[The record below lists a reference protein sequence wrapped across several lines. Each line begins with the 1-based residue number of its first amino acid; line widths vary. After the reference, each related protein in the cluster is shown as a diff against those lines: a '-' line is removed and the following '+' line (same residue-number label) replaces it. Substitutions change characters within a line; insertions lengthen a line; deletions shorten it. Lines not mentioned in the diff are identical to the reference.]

1 MGVSGMNVRF
11 AYGKTLS
18 GVVTR
23 TEPWDKIARVIAG
36 KLRVY
41 KDKADSTN
49 APNILG
55 GPTDNKGKESRNVLA
70 RSLLTLDFDDLPD
83 DFEPDDMA
91 FALDMLGY
99 AAVAYSTFSHKTE
112 RAEGKSRLRVIVLL
126 EREIPKEWYPAAV
139 RSFVGELGIE
149 CSPESYTVAQV
160 MFLHSAMEGHENEAW
175 TYIVDGVAYPVDE
188 SWSEGVEPD
197 GSDEGAGGD
206 DLDEMLADL
215 AYEPMDVTWSEVD
228 KALELFGAEG
238 LEYDDWLMVGLA
250 LWHQSRGSVEA
261 DGFGRWLAWS
271 RMSSKHDGKL
281 MRKKWKSMG
290 GRRSPVTM
298 ASVFAR
304 VGGLSVVREA
314 LGGNGEALGG
324 AQEALE
330 GGQERDDVENG
341 GGVAKSSSVALLNKL
356 SDRAQGVDSIEEY
369 DAFKKALQRVPESRL
384 GSDYR
389 AMIAEELFSG
399 WGKGAGL
406 TKADIKK
413 ALMPD
418 RSAPVKRVGLNGGA
432 GEDGGD
438 VITEAD
444 CWNPEYPKWLQG
456 WVYDEVGAEFVQLM
470 TGHAIKRES
479 FGMKFDRR
487 AECAEHEVGAV
498 ALASSVFPIPTVAG
512 RMYWP
517 GEGRVFQDRKG
528 LTYINTWLG
537 DGGGTNVVVPAAGSF
552 EVGDDSVEGQAC
564 ELFLRH
570 LELTVADPRERELML
585 DWMAFVYANPGARV
599 RWALL
604 LWGIE
609 GNGKSYFHRVLG
621 RLMGTDSR
629 TVAASTIEERFTDW
643 AEGCRL
649 IGIEEIRVSG
659 TNKWRTLDKM
669 KPFISNDEIQVEG
682 KGQKAHVVPNFA
694 SYMLFTNHIDAI
706 PVTEG
711 DRRYFVVF
719 TRHRTK
725 QELLEAHDGE
735 QGVKDYFQRLFD
747 VSLAGAG
754 GIGRMLLDRQ
764 YGPEFDPNGRAP
776 DSRGREEMRMMHVTE
791 EDEALTDALE
801 QYRGP
806 HVNELIIDVT
816 QLQDDCLM
824 DGGEI
829 ELPKGTKLAHK
840 LSEMGYARGGRVKAR
855 GRPRT
860 FWYRANRISEVDAR
874 ELVKSKKGFEEFDG
888 GAH

>member
-1 MGVSGMNVRF
+1 MGVSSMNVRF

-55 GPTDNKGKESRNVLA
+55 GPTDNKGKEDRNVLA
-70 RSLLTLDFDDLPD
+70 RSMLTLDFDDLPE

-91 FALDMLGY
+91 FTLDMLSY
-99 AAVAYSTFSHKTE
+99 SCVAYSTFSHKSE
-112 RAEGKSRLRVIVLL
+112 RADGRSRLRVIVLL
-126 EREIPKEWYPAAV
+126 EREIPKEWYAGAV
-139 RSFVGELGIE
+139 RSFVDELGIE

-160 MFLHSAMEGHENEAW
+160 MFLHSAMEGHEHEAW
-175 TYIVDGVAYPVDE
+175 THIVDGVAYPVDE
-188 SWSEGVEPD
+188 SWADGVEAGSGVD
-197 GSDEGAGGD
+197 GDGD
-206 DLDEMLADL
+206 DLDDMIADL
-215 AYEPMDVTWSEVD
+215 AYEPMDVTWAEVD
-228 KALELFGAEG
+228 KALELFPAEG
-238 LEYDDWLMVGLA
+238 LEYDDWLMVGLG
-250 LWHQSRGSVEA
+250 LWHQSRGSVED

-271 RMSSKHDGKL
+271 KQSSKHDGKL

-290 GRRSPVTM
+290 GRKTPVTM

-304 VGGLSVVREA
+304 VGGLGVVREA
-314 LGGNGEALGG
+314 LGDTVEALGG
-324 AQEALE
+324 GQESDE
-330 GGQERDDVENG
+330 VVSGGQ
-341 GGVAKSSSVALLNKL
+341 VAKSSGVALLNKL
-356 SDRAQGVDSIEEY
+356 SARAQEVNSVEEY
-369 DAFKKALQRVPESRL
+369 DAFKKAMQRLPESRL

-389 AMIAEELFSG
+389 GMIAEELFSG
-399 WGKGAGL
+399 WGKSAKFS
-406 TKADIKK
+406 KADIKK

-418 RSAPVKRVGLNGGA
+418 RSSSAAKANAKRVGLNGG
-432 GEDGGD
+432 GGDDGGD

-444 CWNPEYPKWLQG
+444 CWNEEYPKWLQG
-456 WVYDEVGAEFVQLM
+456 WVYDEVGSEFVQLE
-470 TGHAIKRES
+470 TGHAIKREP

-498 ALASSVFPIPTVAG
+498 SLASSVFPIPTVAG

-517 GEGRVFQDRKG
+517 GEGKVFQDRKG

-537 DGGGTNVVVPAAGSF
+537 DGGGTNAVVPEAGSF
-552 EVGDDSVEGQAC
+552 EIGDDSVEGQAC

-570 LELTVADPRERELML
+570 LELTVADKRERELML

-621 RLMGTDSR
+621 RLMGQDSR

-682 KGQKAHVVPNFA
+682 KGTKAHVVPNFA

-725 QELLEAHDGE
+725 QDLLDQHGGD
-735 QGVKDYFQRLFD
+735 QGTKDYFQRLFD

-764 YGPEFDPNGRAP
+764 YGAEFDPNGRAP
-776 DSRGREEMRMMHVTE
+776 DSSGREEMRMMHVTE
-791 EDEALTDALE
+791 EDEALADALE
-801 QYRGP
+801 LYRGP

-816 QLQDDCLM
+816 QLQEDCLM
-824 DGGEI
+824 GDEDI
-829 ELPKGTKLAHK
+829 EFPRGPKLAHK
-840 LSEMGYARGGRVKAR
+840 LVEMGYARGGRVKAR
-855 GRPRT
+855 GKART
-860 FWYRANRISEVDAR
+860 FWYRPNRVIEEDA
-874 ELVKSKKGFEEFDG
+874 KKLMQSRAGFEGF
-888 GAH
+888 

>member
-1 MGVSGMNVRF
+1 MTDVRF

-41 KDKADSTN
+41 ASKADSTN

-55 GPTDNKGKESRNVLA
+55 GPTDNKGKEDRNVLA

-91 FALDMLGY
+91 FTLDMLSY
-99 AAVAYSTFSHKTE
+99 SCVAYSTFSHKTE
-112 RAEGKSRLRVIVLL
+112 RADGRSRLRVIVLL
-126 EREIPKEWYPAAV
+126 EREIPKSWYAAAV
-139 RSFVGELGIE
+139 RSFVDDLGIE

-160 MFLHSAMEGHENEAW
+160 MFLHSAMEGHEHEAW
-175 TYIVDGVAYPVDE
+175 TQIVDGVPYPVQDA
-188 SWSEGVEPD
+188 WAEGVE
-197 GSDEGAGGD
+197 AGGD
-206 DLDEMLADL
+206 DLDDLDEMLQDI
-215 AYEPMDVTWSEVD
+215 AYEPMDVTWAEVD
-228 KALELFGAEG
+228 KTLELFPAEG
-238 LEYDDWLMVGLA
+238 LEYDDWLMVGLG
-250 LWHQSRGSVEA
+250 LWHQSRGSVED
-261 DGFGRWLAWS
+261 DGLGRWLAWS
-271 RMSSKHDGKL
+271 RQSSKHDGKL

-290 GRRSPVTM
+290 GRRTPVTM

-304 VGGLSVVREA
+304 VGGLGVVREA
-314 LGGNGEALGG
+314 LEGM
-324 AQEALE
+324 QEADE
-330 GGQERDDVENG
+330 GGE
-341 GGVAKSSSVALLNKL
+341 VAKSGPLALLDKL
-356 SDRAQGVDSIEEY
+356 SARAQDVNTLEEY
-369 DAFKKALQRVPESRL
+369 EAFKKALQRLPESRL

-389 AMIAEELFSG
+389 GMIAEELFSG
-399 WGKGAGL
+399 WGKSAKFS
-406 TKADIKK
+406 KADIKK

-418 RSAPVKRVGLNGGA
+418 RSSVKTKRVGLNGGA

-444 CWNPEYPKWLQG
+444 CWNEEYPKWLQG
-456 WVYDEVGAEFVQLM
+456 WVYDEVGAEFVQLR
-470 TGHAIKRES
+470 TGHAIKREP

-487 AECAEHEVGAV
+487 PECAEHEVGA
-498 ALASSVFPIPTVAG
+498 ASLASSVFPIPTVAG

-517 GEGRVFQDRKG
+517 GEGKVFQDRKG

-537 DGGGTNVVVPAAGSF
+537 DGGGTNVVVPERGAFS
-552 EVGDDSVEGQAC
+552 VGDDSVEGQAC
-564 ELFLRH
+564 ELFLKH

-621 RLMGTDSR
+621 RLMGQDSR
-629 TVAASTIEERFTDW
+629 TVTASLIEERFTDW

-682 KGQKAHVVPNFA
+682 KGMKAHVVPNFA

-725 QELLEAHDGE
+725 QELLDQHGGD

-764 YGPEFDPNGRAP
+764 YGAEFDPNGRAP

-791 EDEALTDALE
+791 EDEAVTDALDR
-801 QYRGP
+801 YRGP
-806 HVNELIIDVT
+806 HVNELVIDIT

-824 DGGEI
+824 DGSEI
-829 ELPKGTKLAHK
+829 ELPKTKSLAYK
-840 LSEMGYARGGRVKAR
+840 LSEMGYARGNRVKAR
-855 GRPRT
+855 GKLRT
-860 FWYRANRISEVDAR
+860 FWYRPNRISEDEAR
-874 ELVKSKKGFEEFDG
+874 VLVQSKKGFEGFG
-888 GAH
+888 GAQ

>member
-1 MGVSGMNVRF
+1 MRDVRF
-11 AYGKTLS
+11 AYGQTLS
-18 GVVTR
+18 VVVTR
-23 TEPWDKIARVIAG
+23 TEPWDKIARVITG

-41 KDKADSTN
+41 KDKAESSN

-55 GPTDNKGKESRNVLA
+55 GPTDNKGKEDRNVLS

-99 AAVAYSTFSHKTE
+99 SAAAYSTFSHKTE
-112 RAEGKSRLRVIVLL
+112 RAGGKSRLRVVVLL
-126 EREIPKEWYPAAV
+126 AEEIPKAWYAAAV
-139 RSFVGELGIE
+139 RSFVDELGIE

-160 MFLHSAMEGHENEAW
+160 MFLHSAMVGFEDQAW
-175 TYIVDGVAYPVDE
+175 SHVVDGVAYPVDE

-197 GSDEGAGGD
+197 GDGSGGGD
-206 DLDEMLADL
+206 DLDDMIADL

-228 KALELFGAEG
+228 KALELFPAEG

-250 LWHQSRGSVEA
+250 LWHQSRGDVGD
-261 DGFGRWLAWS
+261 DGLGRWLTWS
-271 RMSSKHDGKL
+271 RKSSKHDGKL

-290 GRRSPVTM
+290 GRKTPVTM

-314 LGGNGEALGG
+314 LGG
-324 AQEALE
+324 
-330 GGQERDDVENG
+330 GQESDEVVAG
-341 GGVAKSSSVALLNKL
+341 GEVAEAGKVIGPVALLNKL
-356 SDRAQGVDSIEEY
+356 SAKAAEVDSVEDY
-369 DAFKKALQRVPESRL
+369 QAFKKALQRLPESRL
-384 GSDYR
+384 GSDFR
-389 AMIAEELFSG
+389 GMIAEELYSG
-399 WGKGAGL
+399 WGKGAKL
-406 TKADIKK
+406 TKTDIKK

-418 RSAPVKRVGLNGGA
+418 RSAMKGKHKALNGGP
-432 GEDGGD
+432 DGGD
-438 VITEAD
+438 VIAEAD
-444 CWNPEYPKWLQG
+444 CWNPDYPQWLQG
-456 WVYDEVGAEFVQLM
+456 WVYDEVGAEFVQLD
-470 TGHAIKRES
+470 TGHAIKREP

-487 AECAEHEVGAV
+487 PECAEHEVGA
-498 ALASSVFPIPTVAG
+498 ASLASSIFPIPTVAG

-517 GEGRVFQDRKG
+517 GEGKVFQDRKG
-528 LTYINTWLG
+528 LTYINTWLA
-537 DGGGTNVVVPAAGSF
+537 DGGTNAVVPERGSF
-552 EVGDDSVEGQAC
+552 EVGDDSIEGQAC
-564 ELFLRH
+564 ALFLAH
-570 LELTVADPRERELML
+570 LEMTVADPRERELML

-621 RLMGTDSR
+621 RLMGADSR
-629 TVAASTIEERFTDW
+629 TVTASLIEERFTDW

-682 KGQKAHVVPNFA
+682 KGMKAHVVPNFA

-725 QELLEAHDGE
+725 QELLDQHGGD

-764 YGPEFDPNGRAP
+764 YGSEFDPNGRAP

-791 EDEALTDALE
+791 EDEAVSDALE
-801 QYRGP
+801 RYRGP
-806 HVNELIIDVT
+806 HVNELLVDIT

-829 ELPKGTKLAHK
+829 ELPKTKSLAYK
-840 LSEMGYARGGRVKAR
+840 LSEMGYARGQRTKAR
-855 GRPRT
+855 GKMRT
-860 FWYRANRISEVDAR
+860 FWYKPNRISEDEAR
-874 ELVKSKKGFEEFDG
+874 VLVQSKKGFEGFG
-888 GAH
+888 GPR

>member
-1 MGVSGMNVRF
+1 MGASGMNVRF

-23 TEPWDKIARVIAG
+23 TEPWHKFVKVITKNA
-36 KLRVY
+36 RVY

-55 GPTDNKGKESRNVLA
+55 GPTDNRGKEDRNVLA
-70 RSLLTLDFDDLPD
+70 RSMLTLDFDDLPD
-83 DFEPDDMA
+83 DFEPEDMA
-91 FALDMLGY
+91 FALDMMGC
-99 AAVAYSTFSHKTE
+99 ASVAYSTFSHRTE
-112 RAEGKSRLRVIVLL
+112 RAGGKARLRVIVLL
-126 EREIPKEWYPAAV
+126 EKEIPKEWYAAAV
-139 RSFVGELGIE
+139 RSFVDAIGVE

-160 MFLHSAMEGHENEAW
+160 MFLHSAMEGFEDQAW
-175 TYIVDGVAYPVDE
+175 THVVEADPYPIDE
-188 SWSEGVEPD
+188 SWADGVEA
-197 GSDEGAGGD
+197 GGGGD
-206 DLDEMLADL
+206 DSDDDLDDLIADL

-228 KALELFGAEG
+228 MALELLPAEG
-238 LEYDDWLMVGLA
+238 LEYDDWLMVGLG
-250 LWHQSRGSVEA
+250 LWHQSRGSLED

-271 RMSSKHDGKL
+271 KLSSKHDGKL
-281 MRKKWKSMG
+281 MRKKWRSMG
-290 GRRSPVTM
+290 GRKVPVTM

-314 LGGNGEALGG
+314 LDGSVEALGG
-324 AQEALE
+324 
-330 GGQERDDVENG
+330 GQESDEPVSG
-341 GGVAKSSSVALLNKL
+341 GEVAEKGEMVVSGAVGLLNKL
-356 SDRAQGVDSIEEY
+356 SAKAAEVDSVEEY
-369 DAFKKALQRVPESRL
+369 DAFKKALQRLPESRL

-389 AMIAEELFSG
+389 AMIAEELYSG
-399 WGKGAGL
+399 WGKGASL
-406 TKADIKK
+406 TKAEIKK

-418 RSAPVKRVGLNGGA
+418 RSAMKSKHKPLNGG
-432 GEDGGD
+432 GGPDGGD
-438 VITEAD
+438 VIAEAD
-444 CWNPEYPKWLQG
+444 CWNPDYPQWLQG
-456 WVYDEVGAEFVQLM
+456 WVYDEVSAEFVQLK
-470 TGHAIKRES
+470 TGHAIKREP

-487 AECAEHEVGAV
+487 PECAEHEVGA
-498 ALASSVFPIPTVAG
+498 ATLASSIFPIPTVAG

-517 GEGRVFQDRKG
+517 GEGKVFQDPKG

-537 DGGGTNVVVPAAGSF
+537 NGGGTNVVVPEAGSF

-570 LELTVADPRERELML
+570 LDLTVPDKRERELML
-585 DWMAFVYANPGARV
+585 DWMSFVYANPGARV

-621 RLMGTDSR
+621 RLMGADSR
-629 TVAASTIEERFTDW
+629 TVTASLIEERFTDW

-682 KGQKAHVVPNFA
+682 KGMKAHVVPNFA

-719 TRHRTK
+719 TRHRRK
-725 QELLEAHDGE
+725 QDLLDEHGGD

-764 YGPEFDPNGRAP
+764 YGAEFDPNGRAP
-776 DSRGREEMRMMHVTE
+776 DSAGREEMRMMHITE
-791 EDEALTDALE
+791 EDEAVADALDR
-801 QYRGP
+801 YRGP
-806 HVNELIIDVT
+806 HVNELLLDLT
-816 QLQDDCLM
+816 QLQEDCLM
-824 DGGEI
+824 DGDEI
-829 ELPKGTKLAHK
+829 ELPKSKALAYKLT
-840 LSEMGYARGGRVKAR
+840 EMGYARGERVKAR
-855 GRPRT
+855 GKMRT
-860 FWYRANRISEVDAR
+860 FWYSPNRITKDEAKA
-874 ELVKSKKGFEEFDG
+874 LMQKKGGFEGF
-888 GAH
+888 

>member
-1 MGVSGMNVRF
+1 MSDVRF

-18 GVVTR
+18 GVTTR
-23 TEPWDKIARVIAG
+23 TETWDKFCRVITG
-36 KLRVY
+36 KLRVF
-41 KDKADSTN
+41 KDKADSVN

-55 GPTDNKGKESRNVLA
+55 GPTDNRGKEDRNVLA
-70 RSLLTLDFDDLPD
+70 RSLLTLDFDALPD

-99 AAVAYSTFSHKTE
+99 AAVGYSTFSHKTE
-112 RAEGKSRLRVIVLL
+112 RAEGKARLRVIVLL
-126 EREIPKEWYPAAV
+126 SEEIPNAWYAAAV
-139 RSFVGELGIE
+139 RSFVDELGVE

-160 MFLHSAMEGHENEAW
+160 MFLHSAMVGFEDQAW
-175 TYIVDGVAYPVDE
+175 THVTEGDAYPVQE
-188 SWSEGVEPD
+188 AWAEGLAGLGGSEGK
-197 GSDEGAGGD
+197 GD
-206 DLDEMLADL
+206 DLDDLIADV

-238 LEYDDWLMVGLA
+238 LEYDDWIMVGLA
-250 LWHQSRGSVEA
+250 LWHQSRGDVGD
-261 DGFGRWLAWS
+261 DGLGRWLAWS

-290 GRRSPVTM
+290 GRRDPVTM

-304 VGGLSVVREA
+304 VGGLGVVREA
-314 LGGNGEALGG
+314 LEAAG
-324 AQEALE
+324 
-330 GGQERDDVENG
+330 GGQELVQGSAGAGGSGNG
-341 GGVAKSSSVALLNKL
+341 PLALLEKL
-356 SDRAQGVDSIEEY
+356 TTKAADVDSIEDY
-369 DAFKKALQRVPESRL
+369 HAFKKSVKGLSESRL

-389 AMIAEELFSG
+389 GMIAEEIYSS
-399 WGKGAGL
+399 WGKGSGL

-413 ALMPD
+413 ALMPE
-418 RSAPVKRVGLNGGA
+418 RSTKNGTRRGLNGGA
-432 GEDGGD
+432 KGGD

-444 CWNPEYPKWLQG
+444 CWNEEYPEWLQG
-456 WVYDEVGAEFVQLM
+456 WVYDEVGAEFVQLD
-470 TGHAIKRES
+470 TGHAIKREP
-479 FGMKFDRR
+479 FGMKYDRMP
-487 AECAEHEVGAV
+487 ECAEHETGA
-498 ALASSVFPIPTVAG
+498 AGLSSSVFPIPTVAG

-517 GEGRVFQDRKG
+517 GEGKVFQDPKG
-528 LTYINTWLG
+528 LTYINTWLAN
-537 DGGGTNVVVPAAGSF
+537 GGGTNVVVPESGSF
-552 EVGDDSVEGQAC
+552 EIGDDSVEGQAC
-564 ELFLRH
+564 ALFLQH
-570 LELTVADPRERELML
+570 LELTVADPRERALML

-621 RLMGTDSR
+621 RLMGADCR
-629 TVAASTIEERFTDW
+629 TVTASLIEERFTDW
-643 AEGCRL
+643 AEGCRV

-682 KGQKAHVVPNFA
+682 KGTKAHVVPNFA

-725 QELLEAHDGE
+725 QDLLDQHGGDA
-735 QGVKDYFQRLFD
+735 GVKDYFQRLFD

-754 GIGRMLLDRQ
+754 GIGRMLLDHQ
-764 YGPEFDPNGRAP
+764 CGAEFDPNGRAP
-776 DSRGREEMRMMHVTE
+776 DSTGREEMRMMHVTE
-791 EDEALTDALE
+791 EDEAVSDALDR
-801 QYRGP
+801 YRGP
-806 HVNELIIDVT
+806 HVNELVIDIT

-829 ELPKGTKLAHK
+829 ELPKTKALAYK
-840 LSEMGYARGGRVKAR
+840 LSEMGYARGNRVKAR
-855 GRPRT
+855 GKPRT
-860 FWYRANRISEVDAR
+860 FWYRPNRISEAEAKV
-874 ELVKSKKGFEEFDG
+874 LIQSKKGFEGFG
-888 GAH
+888 GAQ

>member
-1 MGVSGMNVRF
+1 MTDVRF
-11 AYGKTLS
+11 AYGQTLS

-23 TEPWDKIARVIAG
+23 TESWEKIARVITG

-41 KDKADSTN
+41 KDKAESSN

-55 GPTDNKGKESRNVLA
+55 GPTDNKGKEDRNILS

-83 DFEPDDMA
+83 EFEPDDMA

-99 AAVAYSTFSHKTE
+99 SAAAYSTFSHKTE
-112 RAEGKSRLRVIVLL
+112 RAGGKSRLRVVVLL
-126 EREIPKEWYPAAV
+126 AEEIPKPWYAAAV
-139 RSFVGELGIE
+139 RSFVDELGIE

-160 MFLHSAMEGHENEAW
+160 MFLHSAMVGFEAEAW
-175 TYIVDGVAYPVDE
+175 THVVEGVAYPVDE

-197 GSDEGAGGD
+197 GDGSGGGD
-206 DLDEMLADL
+206 DLDDMIADL

-228 KALELFGAEG
+228 KALELFAAEG
-238 LEYDDWLMVGLA
+238 LEYDDWIMVGLA
-250 LWHQSRGSVEA
+250 LWHQSRGSVGD
-261 DGFGRWLAWS
+261 DGLGRWLTWS

-290 GRRSPVTM
+290 GRKVPVTM

-304 VGGLSVVREA
+304 VGGLSIVREA
-314 LGGNGEALGG
+314 LGGG
-324 AQEALE
+324 QESHEVVE
-330 GGQERDDVENG
+330 GGEGAAEPPKRSAV
-341 GGVAKSSSVALLNKL
+341 VLLDKL
-356 SDRAQGVDSIEEY
+356 SAKAAEVDSIDGY
-369 DAFKKALQRVPESRL
+369 DAFKVALQRLPESRL

-389 AMIAEELFSG
+389 DMIAEELYSG

-406 TKADIKK
+406 TKAGIRK
-413 ALMPD
+413 ALVFD
-418 RSAPVKRVGLNGGA
+418 RSTMKTKHKALNGGPK
-432 GEDGGD
+432 GGD
-438 VITEAD
+438 TISEAD
-444 CWNPEYPKWLQG
+444 CWNEEYPDWLQG
-456 WVYDEVGAEFVQLM
+456 WVYDEVGAEFVQLD
-470 TGHAIKRES
+470 TGHAIKREP

-487 AECAEHEVGAV
+487 PECAEHEVGA
-498 ALASSVFPIPTVAG
+498 ASLASSVFPIPTVAG

-517 GEGRVFQDRKG
+517 GEGKVFQDRKG
-528 LTYINTWLG
+528 LTYINTWLA
-537 DGGGTNVVVPAAGSF
+537 DGGTNAVVPERGSF
-552 EVGDDSVEGQAC
+552 EVGDDSIEGQAC
-564 ELFLRH
+564 ALFLAH
-570 LELTVADPRERELML
+570 LEMTVVDVRERELML

-621 RLMGTDSR
+621 RLMGADSR
-629 TVAASTIEERFTDW
+629 TVTASLIEERFTDW

-682 KGQKAHVVPNFA
+682 KGMKAHVVPNFA

-725 QELLEAHDGE
+725 QELLDQHGGD

-764 YGPEFDPNGRAP
+764 YGAEFDPNGRAP

-791 EDEALTDALE
+791 EDEAVSDALE
-801 QYRGP
+801 RYRGP
-806 HVNELIIDVT
+806 HVNELLVDIT

-829 ELPKGTKLAHK
+829 ELPKTKSLAYK
-840 LSEMGYARGGRVKAR
+840 LSEMGYARGKRTKAR
-855 GRPRT
+855 GKMRT
-860 FWYRANRISEVDAR
+860 FWYKPNRISEDEAKV
-874 ELVKSKKGFEEFDG
+874 LIQSKKGFEGF
-888 GAH
+888 

>member
-1 MGVSGMNVRF
+1 MTDVRF
-11 AYGKTLS
+11 AYGQTLS

-23 TEPWDKIARVIAG
+23 TEPWEKIARVITG

-41 KDKADSTN
+41 KDKAESSN

-55 GPTDNKGKESRNVLA
+55 GPTDNKGKEDRNILS

-99 AAVAYSTFSHKTE
+99 SAAAYSTFSHKTE
-112 RAEGKSRLRVIVLL
+112 RAEGKSRLRVVVLL
-126 EREIPKEWYPAAV
+126 AEEIPKPQYSAAV
-139 RSFVGELGIE
+139 RSFVDELGIE

-160 MFLHSAMEGHENEAW
+160 MFLHSAMVGFEDQAW
-175 TYIVDGVAYPVDE
+175 THVVDGVAYPVDE
-188 SWSEGVEPD
+188 SWSE
-197 GSDEGAGGD
+197 AGDSSGEAVGD
-206 DLDEMLADL
+206 DLDDMIADL

-228 KALELFGAEG
+228 KALELFEAEG

-250 LWHQSRGSVEA
+250 LWHQSRGSVGD
-261 DGFGRWLAWS
+261 DGLGRWLTWS
-271 RMSSKHDGKL
+271 RQSSKHDGKL

-290 GRRSPVTM
+290 GRRTPVTM

-304 VGGLSVVREA
+304 VGGLSIVREA
-314 LGGNGEALGG
+314 LGG
-324 AQEALE
+324 
-330 GGQERDDVENG
+330 GQESDEVVVG
-341 GGVAKSSSVALLNKL
+341 GEVGAEPPKRSAVVLLDKL
-356 SDRAQGVDSIEEY
+356 SAKAAEVDSIDGY
-369 DAFKKALQRVPESRL
+369 DAFKVALQRLPESRL

-389 AMIAEELFSG
+389 DMIAEELYSG

-406 TKADIKK
+406 TKAGIRK
-413 ALMPD
+413 ALVFD
-418 RSAPVKRVGLNGGA
+418 RSTMKTNHKALNGGPK
-432 GEDGGD
+432 GGD
-438 VITEAD
+438 VIAEAD
-444 CWNPEYPKWLQG
+444 CWNEEYPDWLQG
-456 WVYDEVGAEFVQLM
+456 WVYDEVSAEFVQLD
-470 TGHAIKRES
+470 TGHAIKREP

-487 AECAEHEVGAV
+487 PECAEHEVGA
-498 ALASSVFPIPTVAG
+498 ASLASSVFPIPTVAG

-517 GEGRVFQDRKG
+517 GEGKVFQDRKG
-528 LTYINTWLG
+528 LTYINTWLAN
-537 DGGGTNVVVPAAGSF
+537 GGGTNVVVPEPGAF
-552 EVGDDSVEGQAC
+552 EVGDDSIEGQAC

-570 LELTVADPRERELML
+570 LEMTVADKRERELML

-621 RLMGTDSR
+621 RLMGADSR
-629 TVAASTIEERFTDW
+629 TVTASLIEERFTDW

-682 KGQKAHVVPNFA
+682 KGMKAHVVPNFA

-725 QELLEAHDGE
+725 QELLDQHGGD

-764 YGPEFDPNGRAP
+764 YGSEFDPNGRAP

-791 EDEALTDALE
+791 EDEAVSDALE
-801 QYRGP
+801 RYRGP
-806 HVNELIIDVT
+806 HVNELLVDIT

-829 ELPKGTKLAHK
+829 ELPKTKSLAYK
-840 LSEMGYARGGRVKAR
+840 LSEMGYARGQRTKAR
-855 GRPRT
+855 GKPRT
-860 FWYRANRISEVDAR
+860 FWYRPNRISEAEAKV
-874 ELVKSKKGFEEFDG
+874 LIQSKKGFEGFG
-888 GAH
+888 GAQ

>member
-18 GVVTR
+18 GVTTR
-23 TEPWDKIARVIAG
+23 TESWDKFVKVITG

-41 KDKADSTN
+41 KDKAESVS

-55 GPTDNKGKESRNVLA
+55 GPTDNRGKEDRNVLA
-70 RSLLTLDFDDLPD
+70 RSMLTLDFDDLPD

-91 FALDMLGY
+91 FALDMMGC
-99 AAVAYSTFSHKTE
+99 ASVAYSTFSHRTE
-112 RAEGKSRLRVIVLL
+112 RAGGKARLRVIVLL
-126 EREIPKEWYPAAV
+126 SEEIPTSWYAAAV
-139 RSFVGELGIE
+139 RSFVDALGVE

-160 MFLHSAMEGHENEAW
+160 MFLHSAMVGYEDHAW
-175 TYIVDGVAYPVDE
+175 THVVEADPYPVDE
-188 SWSEGVEPD
+188 SWAD
-197 GSDEGAGGD
+197 GAVVGTGDDGD
-206 DLDEMLADL
+206 DLDDLIADI
-215 AYEPMDVTWSEVD
+215 AYEPMDVTWAEVD
-228 KALELFGAEG
+228 KALELFPAEG

-250 LWHQSRGSVEA
+250 LWHQSRGSVED

-271 RMSSKHDGKL
+271 RQSSKHDGKL

-290 GRRSPVTM
+290 GRKVPVTM
-298 ASVFAR
+298 ASVLAR

-314 LGGNGEALGG
+314 LGGSA
-324 AQEALE
+324 EALE
-330 GGQERDDVENG
+330 GGQESDEGDSG
-341 GGVAKSSSVALLNKL
+341 GEVAEKRELASLGGPVKLLNKL
-356 SDRAQGVDSIEEY
+356 SAKAAEVDSVEDYE
-369 DAFKKALQRVPESRL
+369 AFKKALQRLPESRL

-389 AMIAEELFSG
+389 GMIAEELYSG
-399 WGKGAGL
+399 WGKGAKL
-406 TKADIKK
+406 TKTDIKK
-413 ALMPD
+413 ALMFD
-418 RSAPVKRVGLNGGA
+418 RSAMKSKHKALNGGS
-432 GEDGGD
+432 DGRD
-438 VITEAD
+438 VIAEAD
-444 CWNPEYPKWLQG
+444 CWNPDYPDWLQG
-456 WVYDEVGAEFVQLM
+456 WVYDEVGAEFVQLE
-470 TGHAIKRES
+470 TGHAIKREP

-487 AECAEHEVGAV
+487 SECAEHEVGA
-498 ALASSVFPIPTVAG
+498 ATLASSVFPIPTVAG

-517 GEGRVFQDRKG
+517 GEGKVFQDPKG
-528 LTYINTWLG
+528 LTYINTWLANS
-537 DGGGTNVVVPAAGSF
+537 GGSSVVVPEAGSF

-570 LELTVADPRERELML
+570 LELTIGDPRERELML

-621 RLMGTDSR
+621 RLMGADSR
-629 TVAASTIEERFTDW
+629 TVTASLIEERFTDW

-682 KGQKAHVVPNFA
+682 KGTKAHVVPNFA

-725 QELLEAHDGE
+725 QELLDQHGGD

-764 YGPEFDPNGRAP
+764 YGSEFDPNGRAP

-791 EDEALTDALE
+791 EDEAVIDALE
-801 QYRGP
+801 RYRGP
-806 HVNELIIDVT
+806 HVNELVVDIT

-824 DGGEI
+824 DGDEI
-829 ELPKGTKLAHK
+829 ELPKTKSLAYK
-840 LSEMGYARGGRVKAR
+840 LSEMGYARGNRVKAR
-855 GRPRT
+855 GKPRT
-860 FWYRANRISEVDAR
+860 FWYRPNRISEA
-874 ELVKSKKGFEEFDG
+874 EAKLLIQSKTGFEGF
-888 GAH
+888 

>member
-1 MGVSGMNVRF
+1 MTDVRF
-11 AYGKTLS
+11 AYGQTLS

-23 TEPWDKIARVIAG
+23 TETWDKIARVITG

-41 KDKADSTN
+41 KDKAESSN

-55 GPTDNKGKESRNVLA
+55 GPTDNKGKEDRNILS

-99 AAVAYSTFSHKTE
+99 SAAAYSTFSHKTE
-112 RAEGKSRLRVIVLL
+112 RAGGKSRLRVVVLL
-126 EREIPKEWYPAAV
+126 AEEIPKEWYAAAV
-139 RSFVGELGIE
+139 RSFVDELGIE

-160 MFLHSAMEGHENEAW
+160 MFLHSAMVGFEDQAW
-175 TYIVDGVAYPVDE
+175 THVVDGVAYPVDE
-188 SWSEGVEPD
+188 SWSDGVEPD
-197 GSDEGAGGD
+197 GSDGGGD
-206 DLDEMLADL
+206 DLDDMIADL

-250 LWHQSRGSVEA
+250 LWHQSCGSVGD
-261 DGFGRWLAWS
+261 DGLGRWLAWS
-271 RMSSKHDGKL
+271 RKSSKHDGKL

-290 GRRSPVTM
+290 GRKTPVTM

-314 LGGNGEALGG
+314 LGGG
-324 AQEALE
+324 QESDEVVE
-330 GGQERDDVENG
+330 GGE
-341 GGVAKSSSVALLNKL
+341 VAEAGKVSSSVALLDKL
-356 SDRAQGVDSIEEY
+356 STKAAEVDSIEEY
-369 DAFKKALQRVPESRL
+369 DAFKKALQRLPETRL

-389 AMIAEELFSG
+389 DMIAEELYSG
-399 WGKGAGL
+399 WGKGSGL
-406 TKADIKK
+406 TKAGIRK
-413 ALMPD
+413 ALTFD
-418 RSAPVKRVGLNGGA
+418 RSAMKGKHKALNGGPK
-432 GEDGGD
+432 GGD
-438 VITEAD
+438 VIGEAD
-444 CWNPEYPKWLQG
+444 CWNEEYPDWLQG
-456 WVYDEVGAEFVQLM
+456 WVYDEVGAEFVQLD
-470 TGHAIKRES
+470 TGHAIKREP

-487 AECAEHEVGAV
+487 PECAEHEVGA
-498 ALASSVFPIPTVAG
+498 ATLSSSIFPIPTVAG

-517 GEGRVFQDRKG
+517 GEGKVFQDRKG
-528 LTYINTWLG
+528 LTYINTWLA
-537 DGGGTNVVVPAAGSF
+537 DGGTNAVVPERGSF
-552 EVGDDSVEGQAC
+552 EVGDDSIEGQAC
-564 ELFLRH
+564 ALFLAH
-570 LELTVADPRERELML
+570 LEMTVADPRERELML
-585 DWMAFVYANPGARV
+585 DWMSFVYANPGARV

-621 RLMGTDSR
+621 RLMGADSR
-629 TVAASTIEERFTDW
+629 TVTASLIEERFTDW

-682 KGQKAHVVPNFA
+682 KGMKAHVVPNFA

-725 QELLEAHDGE
+725 QELLDQHGGD

-764 YGPEFDPNGRAP
+764 YGSEFDPNGRAP

-791 EDEALTDALE
+791 EDEAVSDALE
-801 QYRGP
+801 RYRGP
-806 HVNELIIDVT
+806 HVNELLVDIT

-829 ELPKGTKLAHK
+829 ELPKAKALAYK
-840 LSEMGYARGGRVKAR
+840 LSEMGYARGNRVKAR

-860 FWYRANRISEVDAR
+860 FWYKPNRISEAEAKV
-874 ELVKSKKGFEEFDG
+874 LIQSKKGFEGF
-888 GAH
+888 